1 MNEKWRPSYRR
12 RAMAWITEDQYT
24 FEREDDPR
32 LRHFLKIAVMA
43 SK

>member
-1 MNEKWRPSYRR
+1 MKNGGQATADARWHG
-12 RAMAWITEDQYT
+12 ITEDQST